1 MSAAVFLWIWLT
13 PLLMIPFAGWRLGGW
28 LLVLA
33 PLPAVLIAAF
43 ATLSEVSTGITL
55 EIPWLLLG
63 VKWGLD
69 DIGRT
74 FLLVSSIL
82 WLVAALYGVN
92 KPAEELQSKRYRI
105 FFLLSMAGNLG
116 LIISQDMVSFYCGFA
131 LMGLSAYGMINPSR
145 TQIARYA
152 ARVYMTMT
160 MIGEVALFTAVV
172 LLTAQTNGVEFELLR
187 NIPLS
192 SAGVFLLIAG
202 FGIKIGLPGLHIW
215 LPLTY
220 IAAPAASVA
229 VLSSAMINA
238 GILGLLRFL
247 PPGNESL
254 IAWGDTLVVI
264 GILATFYAIVVGLLQ
279 NNSRAVLAYSS
290 ISKMGT
296 LTLGIGLALNSP
308 QAAPLLFTAIVL
320 YASHHAFV
328 KCALFLGADLFSRAQ
343 SQWFFLSLCF
353 LALALA
359 GAPLTSGA
367 VAKVMLKDAIPLGW
381 HSLSQVLLIAGFATT
396 LLMGRF
402 IFLIWNT
409 HDKQTGTPATNV
421 FSITAYFTLVLI
433 IVVVPMLG
441 MPANKLMSG
450 AIPIAIGV
458 AVVGAVWFS
467 PPHLLQRYLIDIPP
481 GDILRVV
488 NWLFTYGKT
497 KVQHLI
503 FHFDYFSQRSSRYIK
518 HNIEQLKDYSSSS
531 VEIMLRHWE
540 LSGVL
545 WLALCLVLIAIVI

>member
-1 MSAAVFLWIWLT
+1 
-13 PLLMIPFAGWRLGGW
+13 MIPFAGWRLGGW

-33 PLPAVLIAAF
+33 PLPAILTAAF
-43 ATLSEVSTGITL
+43 ATQPEVSAGITL

-63 VKWGLD
+63 AKWGLD
-69 DIGRT
+69 NMGRT

-82 WLVAALYGVN
+82 WLAAALYDVN
-92 KPAEELQSKRYRI
+92 KSAEELQTKRYRI

-131 LMGLSAYGMINPSR
+131 LMSLSAYGMIKPTR
-145 TQIARYA
+145 THIARYA

-279 NNSRAVLAYSS
+279 NNPRAVLAYSS

-296 LTLGIGLALNSP
+296 LTLGIGLTLDSP
-308 QAAPLLFTAIVL
+308 QAAPLLLTAIAL

-359 GAPLTSGA
+359 GAPFTSGA
-367 VAKVMLKDAIPLGW
+367 VAKIMLKDAIPMGW
-381 HSLSQVLLIAGFATT
+381 HSLTQVLLIAGFATA

-409 HDKQTGTPATNV
+409 HDKYTGAPATNV
-421 FSITAYFTLVLI
+421 YSITAYFTLVLI
-433 IVVVPMLG
+433 IVGLPVLG
-441 MPANKLMSG
+441 IPANKLMSG
-450 AIPIAIGV
+450 ALPIAIGA
-458 AVVGAVWFS
+458 AVVGVVWFS
-467 PPHLLQRYLIDIPP
+467 PPRLIQRFHIDIPP
-481 GDILRVV
+481 GDILRLID
-488 NWLFTYGKT
+488 WLFAYVKT
-497 KVQHLI
+497 KIQHI
-503 FHFDYFSQRSSRYIK
+503 MFRFDFFSQRSFQHIK
-518 HNIEQLKDYSSSS
+518 HNIEQLKDYSSTS

-545 WLALCLVLIAIVI
+545 WLALCLVLIAIII